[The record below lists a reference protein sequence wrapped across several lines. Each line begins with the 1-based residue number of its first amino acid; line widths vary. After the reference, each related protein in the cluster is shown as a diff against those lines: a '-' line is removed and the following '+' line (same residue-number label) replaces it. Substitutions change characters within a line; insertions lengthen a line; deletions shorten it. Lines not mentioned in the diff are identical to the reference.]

1 MSAEKLIQNLE
12 KLLQLHQNL
21 HKIALQKT
29 ESLKRENI
37 EELRELLKKEQ
48 MFVQAIRQVE
58 EERITFTK
66 QFLDREEELTLSACI
81 EKAEGADEEKLIAIS
96 TEFTAV
102 MSSLKATNQLN
113 KELTKQALQLTSIT
127 LDMIMPQEKDFNY
140 NKPTDQIKENQ
151 RRSFFDSKA

>member
-1 MSAEKLIQNLE
+1 MAAGKLIQNLE

-29 ESLKRENI
+29 ESLKGENI

-66 QFLDREEELTLSACI
+66 QFLNREEELTLSACI
-81 EKAEGADEEKLIAIS
+81 EKAEGTEEEKLIAIS
-96 TEFTAV
+96 KEFTAV
-102 MSSLKATNQLN
+102 MASLKATNQLN